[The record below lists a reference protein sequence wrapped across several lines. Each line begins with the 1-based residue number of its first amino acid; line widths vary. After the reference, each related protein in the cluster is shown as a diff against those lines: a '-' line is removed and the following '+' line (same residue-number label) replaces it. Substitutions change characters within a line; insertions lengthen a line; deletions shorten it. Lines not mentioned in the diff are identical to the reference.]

1 MTKGLRIHP
10 PAGCRSVEADGQM
23 LEYLSRQTADIM
35 RRMAPPARKPR
46 GRPKSSQSS
55 LLKCSRLHF

>member
-35 RRMAPPARKPR
+35 RRIAVPARKPR

-55 LLKCSRLHF
+55 LL